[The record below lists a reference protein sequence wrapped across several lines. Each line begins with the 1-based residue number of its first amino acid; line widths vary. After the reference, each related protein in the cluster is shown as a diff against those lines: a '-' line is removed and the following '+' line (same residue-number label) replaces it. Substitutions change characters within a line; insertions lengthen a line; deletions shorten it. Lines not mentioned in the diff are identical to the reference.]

1 MEQRT
6 SRIARNT
13 LMLYIRMLITMGI
26 GLYTGR
32 VILNALGIED
42 YGIYGV
48 VGGIVSISTLLTSS
62 ISSAL
67 GRFLTFEIGRGDK
80 ERLKMTFSTAIIVQ
94 VIIAAVI
101 FLIVEAAGVWF
112 LTHKMVIPIERM
124 YAAKWVLQI
133 SLVTCIM
140 GLLRS
145 PFSAVIIAR
154 EKMSFFAW
162 LTIIE
167 SAAKLLIAMLITMS
181 PIDKL
186 IFYSLLGLGVSISIS
201 ALCVFYG
208 RRNFDECRN
217 IRFKYHKTLFKEIFS
232 FAGWNFIGTS
242 SALLRDQ
249 GSNILLNL
257 FGGPAINA
265 ARGVSNQVVNAVT
278 RFSENFM
285 MALTPQIT
293 KSYANGEWDYM
304 MKLIYRGSRF
314 SFYILLT
321 LSLPVLFNTEYLLTL
336 WLKTVPQHAVL
347 FVQLTLIYCLIESLS
362 TTLIHAMLATGKIR
376 KYQIV
381 VGGVNLLNFPASYLC
396 LKQGAI
402 PEVVV
407 IIAIIMSSISLFL
420 RIYMLRGMINLSAR
434 DFTRRVILNVLVVT
448 ALSSITPWLLD
459 EYLKGGVIEVV
470 VASAISATTTICI
483 IYFVG
488 CDIYERRFV
497 NKRIVSLF
505 KRFQR
510 P

>member
-1 MEQRT
+1 
-6 SRIARNT
+6 
-13 LMLYIRMLITMGI
+13 
-26 GLYTGR
+26 
-32 VILNALGIED
+32 
-42 YGIYGV
+42 
-48 VGGIVSISTLLTSS
+48 
-62 ISSAL
+62 
-67 GRFLTFEIGRGDK
+67 
-80 ERLKMTFSTAIIVQ
+80 
-94 VIIAAVI
+94 
-101 FLIVEAAGVWF
+101 
-112 LTHKMVIPIERM
+112 
-124 YAAKWVLQI
+124 
-133 SLVTCIM
+133 
-140 GLLRS
+140 
-145 PFSAVIIAR
+145 
-154 EKMSFFAW
+154 
-162 LTIIE
+162 
-167 SAAKLLIAMLITMS
+167 MS